1 MGPITAS
8 VSGSTSAP
16 LVACGNSGDCGG
28 GGGDDGYVKWYTHYR
43 TGKLMKASDYG
54 YKAWPFGRK
63 K

>member
-1 MGPITAS
+1 MEPAVPGVPVSSSGP
-8 VSGSTSAP
+8 
-16 LVACGNSGDCGG
+16 VACGNSGSCGSGGDGG
-28 GGGDDGYVKWYTHYR
+28 GYVTWYVHHW